1 MFSRVQLLIYP
12 EAFGEWKQ
20 LLLLY
25 LFLSLYVPLFRHKLS
40 SIVSSCFAVDKF
52 FTPSLGRLI
61 FPYEV
66 LGVWSTKFCNV
77 VPKFL
82 DAVEKINIGR
92 SFSLHS
98 RALCIFTSWV
108 LLIPSVLPTSSFT
121 ETSKTHL
128 LAIWDSC
135 NREQEGN
142 LLLGV
147 TVWNLVYSYRYNS
160 M

>member
-1 MFSRVQLLIYP
+1 
-12 EAFGEWKQ
+12 
-20 LLLLY
+20 
-25 LFLSLYVPLFRHKLS
+25 
-40 SIVSSCFAVDKF
+40 
-52 FTPSLGRLI
+52 
-61 FPYEV
+61 
-66 LGVWSTKFCNV
+66 
-77 VPKFL
+77 
-82 DAVEKINIGR
+82 VEKINIGR